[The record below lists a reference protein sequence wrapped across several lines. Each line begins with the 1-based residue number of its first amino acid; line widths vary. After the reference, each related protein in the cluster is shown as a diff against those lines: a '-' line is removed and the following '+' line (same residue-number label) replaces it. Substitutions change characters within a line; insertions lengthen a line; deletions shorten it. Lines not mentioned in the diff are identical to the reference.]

1 MNYFYTIQL
10 QDIQMKTEVVYFEHL
25 DCEIIYYV
33 GQNAK
38 DNFSVIDIGKPDDIW
53 FHSATESSCHV
64 IAKIP
69 DIALDKKGIKT
80 IIKKGAQLCKQNTNK
95 LAVLKKAEISYTT
108 IKNIQ
113 KTSINGCVT
122 TKNLKTIDC

>member
-1 MNYFYTIQL
+1 
-10 QDIQMKTEVVYFEHL
+10 MKTETVYFEHL
-25 DCEIIYYV
+25 DREIIYYV

-38 DNFSVIDIGKPDDIW
+38 DNFSVIDLGEPTDIW

-95 LAVLKKAEISYTT
+95 LAVLKNTDISYTT

-113 KTSINGCVT
+113 KTSIPGCVT
-122 TKNLKTIDC
+122 TKNLKKISC